1 MGETA
6 DKAQARADRVESASR
21 RRNAIFAFIDG
32 AFFLLAGLAALW
44 LLWLVFRME
53 GPRQWALAAYLV
65 MLWGILAYWV
75 LPRVHRLLTSLYVPN
90 YFIGRSRTDYGLLG
104 DPINLAF
111 DGSADN
117 IHAVMQTAG
126 WTLAEPVNFRSS
138 LKIIAATLT
147 GKSYKTAPVSTLTV
161 FDRMQDFAYQQE
173 ASGSPGKRH
182 HIRFWKCPPNWP
194 LPGGK
199 RVGWLA
205 AATYDRKVG
214 LSLFTFQVTHKID
227 ADIDGER
234 DYVID
239 TIRQVDP
246 ALKVEVIQDFSTA
259 YHDRNGGGDLI
270 QTDGDL
276 PVVDLDRVPAD
287 LAEPDL
293 AAISASAGEPDP
305 TGDPKEQLLKIPRPM
320 GVYGATAIM
329 LLLVLVQA
337 YTIFHLATA
346 GSGFETQN
354 EPLTQ
359 SVLIGS
365 AILEIF
371 LLIVFGLGIWNG
383 RPGARQFLILVVGI
397 EILYAFL
404 KWVARDQTIDTHTG
418 VINVAIGVLL
428 LVALTSTS
436 VAQFAKARATW
447 RKERKAF
454 LKTQAA
460 S

>member
-1 MGETA
+1 MRFEV
-6 DKAQARADRVESASR
+6 QS
-21 RRNAIFAFIDG
+21 
-32 AFFLLAGLAALW
+32 
-44 LLWLVFRME
+44 
-53 GPRQWALAAYLV
+53 GPHS
-65 MLWGILAYWV
+65 
-75 LPRVHRLLTSLYVPN
+75 PSL
-90 YFIGRSRTDYGLLG
+90 R
-104 DPINLAF
+104 
-111 DGSADN
+111 
-117 IHAVMQTAG
+117 
-126 WTLAEPVNFRSS
+126 
-138 LKIIAATLT
+138 
-147 GKSYKTAPVSTLTV
+147 
-161 FDRMQDFAYQQE
+161 
-173 ASGSPGKRH
+173 
-182 HIRFWKCPPNWP
+182 
-194 LPGGK
+194 
-199 RVGWLA
+199 
-205 AATYDRKVG
+205 
-214 LSLFTFQVTHKID
+214 
-227 ADIDGER
+227 
-234 DYVID
+234 
-239 TIRQVDP
+239 
-246 ALKVEVIQDFSTA
+246 
-259 YHDRNGGGDLI
+259 
-270 QTDGDL
+270 
-276 PVVDLDRVPAD
+276 

-329 LLLVLVQA
+329 LLLVLAQA

-428 LVALTSTS
+428 LVALTSTP